1 MAEEKKNVE
10 FNQETIENI
19 MKYKNMSKL
28 KKAAMNLLVKQL
40 QPTQYID
47 LYSQFS
53 ALDQENDGFIS
64 AKDLMQAVE
73 KLGLRLCETEIDC

>member
-10 FNQETIENI
+10 FNQQTIENI

-28 KKAAMNLLVKQL
+28 KKTAMNLLVKEL

-53 ALDQENDGFIS
+53 ALDQENDGFIT

-73 KLGLRLCETEIDC
+73 KLGLHLCETEIDC